1 MKDQRIFTGATPP
14 PEFIMDST
22 HVASTGFAS
31 NDALIA
37 AINVFSKATRDY
49 ATAKTAA
56 SDALAFRAAVI
67 EHYING
73 ESFTAQSA
81 SWADRNVPITPESAA
96 AAALALA
103 WNFVVETDGRASAAG
118 IAVKAAADAVAEAYV
133 VVEEVVAQ
141 SIGVAAEAEAKADA
155 ARIASHMANAA
166 AAAASASAST
176 TLDAHAKALALANVA
191 KTKEDAILAKDA
203 ADLAGAVAQGWAI
216 AATSKKA
223 VAAVS
228 SEALDMAMAKFEA
241 CCDRQVTRK
250 DGVRVHIV

>member
-1 MKDQRIFTGATPP
+1 
-14 PEFIMDST
+14 MDFT

-37 AINVFSKATRDY
+37 TINAFSKATRDY

-56 SDALAFRAAVI
+56 SDTEAFKAVVI
-67 EHYING
+67 EHYINVD
-73 ESFTAQSA
+73 SFTAQAA

-96 AAALALA
+96 AAALAFA
-103 WNFVVETDGRASAAG
+103 WNFAVAADGRASAAG
-118 IAVKAAADAVAEAYV
+118 IAVKAAADAAAEACV
-133 VVEEVVAQ
+133 VVGEVVAQ

-166 AAAASASAST
+166 AAAARAIAAST

-191 KTKEDAILAKDA
+191 KTKEDAILANEA
-203 ADLAGAVAQGWAI
+203 ADLAVAIAQGWAI

-223 VAAVS
+223 AAAVS
-228 SEALDMAMAKFEA
+228 SEALDKATAEFA
-241 CCDRQVTRK
+241 ALR
-250 DGVRVHIV
+250 